1 MGKMLVHVYMEA
13 SSEKW
18 KENGSFTIHL
28 SCCYYTLLNCS
39 LSLSLSLLILV
50 VINFA
55 RERGVLEII
64 NQVNDQLMLALD
76 FPGRLTELIF
86 HYRIHENMH
95 VTN

>member
-1 MGKMLVHVYMEA
+1 MER
-13 SSEKW
+13 KW
-18 KENGSFTIHL
+18 FL
-28 SCCYYTLLNCS
+28 YYSLELLLLYFVELLS

-76 FPGRLTELIF
+76 FPGRLSELIF